1 MVEQKLVKE
10 KDISLIFGETYEPGS
25 FREQLKEILTFKYL
39 AFLFRPGYEDEE
51 IERRDFE
58 MNKFKSKR
66 SFLRR
71 LKAPLTIAGIAI
83 VFIISTW
90 AVFGHWISFVT
101 LRSAAYDIHSGEA
114 TYQPPSFE
122 HPLGTAQFNR
132 DVWARLVWG
141 ARASITMGLSSIAI
155 SVTGGVIL
163 GTIAAYKG
171 GWVDNLIMRI
181 GDIVSSIPG
190 LVLTIIVVS
199 VMGYDVKN
207 ILLSWGIL
215 GITGYARLM
224 RSAAISQ
231 RAMTY
236 VESAKVSG
244 ASEWRIM
251 FGHILPNS
259 IAPIIIAVSF
269 DIGGMILGLAGL
281 AFLGFGADKVI
292 EWGYDVN
299 VNKDSLINAPW
310 SAIWPGI
317 GIIITVLGFMLLG
330 DGLRDALDPRTKV

>member
-10 KDISLIFGETYEPGS
+10 RDITLIFGEAYEPGS
-25 FREQLKEILTFKYL
+25 FREQLKEILTFRYFS
-39 AFLFRPGYEDEE
+39 FLFRPGAEDEE
-51 IERRDFE
+51 LERRDFE

-71 LKAPLTIAGIAI
+71 LRAPLTILGISI

-90 AVFGHWISFVT
+90 AVFGHWIAFISFRD
-101 LRSAAYDIHSGEA
+101 LSYELHSGA
-114 TYQPPSFE
+114 FTAPSFA
-122 HPLGTAQFNR
+122 HPFGTGEYGR
-132 DVWARLVWG
+132 DIWGRLIWG
-141 ARASITMGLSSIAI
+141 ARASLTMGLSSIAI
-155 SVTGGVIL
+155 SVTGGIIL

-171 GWVDNLIMRI
+171 GWIENLIMRL
-181 GDIVSSIPG
+181 GDIISSIPG

-199 VMGYDVKN
+199 VMGYDVRN
-207 ILLSWGIL
+207 ILLSWGLL

-236 VESAKVSG
+236 VQSAKVSG
-244 ASEWRIM
+244 ASEWRVM
-251 FGHILPNS
+251 FRHILPNS
-259 IAPIIIAVSF
+259 IAPIIVAVSF

-281 AFLGFGADKVI
+281 AFLGFGAEGVI
-292 EWGYDVN
+292 EWGRDISE
-299 VNKDSLINAPW
+299 NKQALIYAPW
-310 SAIWPGI
+310 AAIWPGL

>member
-1 MVEQKLVKE
+1 MTEQKLVKE
-10 KDISLIFGETYEPGS
+10 KDISLIFGEAYEPGS

-39 AFLFRPGYEDEE
+39 LFLLRPGAEDEE
-51 IERRDFE
+51 LEKRDFE
-58 MNKFKSKR
+58 MNKFRTKR

-71 LKAPLTIAGIAI
+71 LKAPLTILGISI
-83 VFIISTW
+83 VFVISTW
-90 AVFGHWISFVT
+90 AIFGHWISFISFRD
-101 LRSAAYDIHSGEA
+101 LSYELHAGAFDA
-114 TYQPPSFE
+114 PSFV
-122 HPLGTAQFNR
+122 HPFGQGEWGR
-132 DVWARLVWG
+132 DVWGRLIWG
-141 ARASITMGLSSIAI
+141 ARASLTMGLASIAI
-155 SVTGGVIL
+155 SVSGGIIL

-171 GWVDNLIMRI
+171 GWIDNIIMRL
-181 GDIVSSIPG
+181 GDIISSIPG

-207 ILLSWGIL
+207 ILLSWGLL

-236 VESAKVSG
+236 VQSAKVSG

-251 FGHILPNS
+251 FRHILPNS
-259 IAPIIIAVSF
+259 IAPIIVAVSF

-281 AFLGFGADKVI
+281 AFLGFGAEGII
-292 EWGYDVN
+292 EWGRDVAG
-299 VNKDSLINAPW
+299 NKQALIYAPW
-310 SAIWPGI
+310 AAIWPGI

-330 DGLRDALDPRTKV
+330 DGLRDALDPRTNI

>member
-10 KDISLIFGETYEPGS
+10 KDVSLIYGETYEPGS
-25 FREQLKEILTFKYL
+25 FREQLKEILSFRYL
-39 AFLFRPGYEDEE
+39 AFIFRPGYEDEE
-51 IERRDFE
+51 LERRDFE
-58 MNKFKSKR
+58 MNRFKTKR

-71 LKAPLTIAGIAI
+71 LKAPLTLIGIAI
-83 VFIISTW
+83 VFVISTW
-90 AVFGHWISFVT
+90 AVFGHWISFVSF
-101 LRSAAYDIHSGEA
+101 RAASYDLHFPA
-114 TYQPPSFE
+114 YQPPSFE
-122 HPLGTAQFNR
+122 HPLGTGEYGR
-132 DVWARLVWG
+132 DIWARLVWG
-141 ARASITMGLSSIAI
+141 ARASITLGLASITI
-155 SVTGGVIL
+155 SVIGGVIL

-181 GDIVSSIPG
+181 GDIISSIPG

-199 VMGYDVKN
+199 VMGADVKN

-281 AFLGFGADKVI
+281 AFLGFGAERII
-292 EWGYDVN
+292 EWGADVAT
-299 VNKDSLINAPW
+299 NKARLINAPW
-310 SAIWPGI
+310 SAIWPGV
-317 GIIITVLGFMLLG
+317 GIIITVLGFMLMG

>member
-39 AFLFRPGYEDEE
+39 AFLLRPGYEDEE
-51 IERRDFE
+51 LERRDFE
-58 MNKFKSKR
+58 MNKFKTKR

-71 LKAPLTIAGIAI
+71 LKAPLTIIGIAI
-83 VFIISTW
+83 VFVISTW

-101 LRSAAYDIHSGEA
+101 LRAAAYELHFPAYGE
-114 TYQPPSFE
+114 PSFE
-122 HPLGTAQFNR
+122 HPLGTGQFGR

-141 ARASITMGLSSIAI
+141 ARASVTMGLASIAI

-181 GDIVSSIPG
+181 GDIISSIPG

-199 VMGYDVKN
+199 VMGFDVKN

-236 VESAKVSG
+236 VEAAKVSG

-281 AFLGFGADKVI
+281 AFLGFGAEGVI
-292 EWGYDVN
+292 EWGRDVSD
-299 VNKDSLINAPW
+299 NKDSLINAPW

>member
-10 KDISLIFGETYEPGS
+10 QKDITLIFGESYQPGS
-25 FREQLKEILTFKYL
+25 FKEQLKEMLTPRYL
-39 AFLFRPGYEDEE
+39 LFLFRPGYEDEE
-51 IERRDFE
+51 LERRDFE
-58 MNKFKSKR
+58 MNKFKTKR

-71 LKAPLTIAGIAI
+71 LKAPLTILGVLI
-83 VFIISTW
+83 VFVVSTW
-90 AVFGHWISFVT
+90 AIFGHWICIVSF
-101 LRSAAYDIHSGEA
+101 RSASYDFHPGLAYAEP
-114 TYQPPSFE
+114 TFNN
-122 HPLGTAQFNR
+122 PLGTGQYGR
-132 DVWARLVWG
+132 DVWTRLVWG
-141 ARASITMGLSSIAI
+141 ARASLTMGLSSIAI
-155 SVTGGVIL
+155 SVVGGVIL

-171 GWVDNLIMRI
+171 GWIDNLIMRI
-181 GDIVSSIPG
+181 ADIVSSIPG

-199 VMGYDVKN
+199 VMGYKVQN

-215 GITGYARLM
+215 GIVGYARLM

-251 FGHILPNS
+251 FRHILPNS

-281 AFLGFGADKVI
+281 AFLGFGAEGVI
-292 EWGYDVN
+292 EWGRDVSD
-299 VNKDSLINAPW
+299 NKDSLVNAPW
-310 SAIWPGI
+310 SAIWPGV
-317 GIIITVLGFMLLG
+317 GIIVTVLGFMLLG

>member
-25 FREQLKEILTFKYL
+25 FREQLKEILTFKYI
-39 AFLFRPGYEDEE
+39 AFLFRPGYEEE
-51 IERRDFE
+51 ELERRDFE
-58 MNKFKSKR
+58 MNKFKTKR

-71 LKAPLTIAGIAI
+71 LKAPLTLIGITI
-83 VFIISTW
+83 VFVISTW
-90 AVFGHWISFVT
+90 AIFGHWISLETF
-101 LRSAAYDIHSGEA
+101 RSASYDLHFPAYEA
-114 TYQPPSFE
+114 PSFE
-122 HPLGTAQFNR
+122 HPLGTGQFGR

-141 ARASITMGLSSIAI
+141 SRASVTMGLSSIAI
-155 SVTGGVIL
+155 SVTGGVIF

-171 GWVDNLIMRI
+171 GWVDNLIMRLA
-181 GDIVSSIPG
+181 DIISSIPG

-199 VMGYDVKN
+199 VMGYEVKN

-236 VESAKVSG
+236 VQSAKVSG

-251 FGHILPNS
+251 FSHILPNS

-281 AFLGFGADKVI
+281 AFLGFGAEGVI
-292 EWGYDVN
+292 EWGRDVSD
-299 VNKDSLINAPW
+299 NKDSLINAPW

-330 DGLRDALDPRTKV
+330 DGLRDALDPRTQV